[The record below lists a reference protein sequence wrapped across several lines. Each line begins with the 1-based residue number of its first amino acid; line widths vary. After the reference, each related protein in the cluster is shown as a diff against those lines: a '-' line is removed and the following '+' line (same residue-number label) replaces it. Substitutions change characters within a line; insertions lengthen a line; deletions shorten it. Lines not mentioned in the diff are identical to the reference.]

1 MVDRTVMSKKFFL
14 GDIPPSRR
22 SIGPTASRGVTL
34 VELMVVVAIIAIL
47 AGIAAPSFQGMMAN
61 SRLNSAANDVF
72 SGLHVA
78 KSEAIRQ
85 NTSIRFCVNAAS
97 GAWMVENTAGT
108 DIRVGQLSAA
118 VAVAF
123 TGIDTTTV
131 SGHGCVRFRADGVS
145 YGAGGGFISAGS
157 FTLTLGGSTR
167 VINVRTGAIHAG

>member
-1 MVDRTVMSKKFFL
+1 
-14 GDIPPSRR
+14 
-22 SIGPTASRGVTL
+22 
-34 VELMVVVAIIAIL
+34 MVVVAIIAIL

-72 SGLHVA
+72 AGLHVA

-85 NTSIRFCVNAAS
+85 NTSIRFCVNATS
-97 GAWMVENTAGT
+97 GAWMIEDTGGT
-108 DIRVGQLSAA
+108 DIRVGQLNEG

-123 TGIDTTTV
+123 GGIDTTTV

-145 YGAGGGFISAGS
+145 YGAGGGLISAGS